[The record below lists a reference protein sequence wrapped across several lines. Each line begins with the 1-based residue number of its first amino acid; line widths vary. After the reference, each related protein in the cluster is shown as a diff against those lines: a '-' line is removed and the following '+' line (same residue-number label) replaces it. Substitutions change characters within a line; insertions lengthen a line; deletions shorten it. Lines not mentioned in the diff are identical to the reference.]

1 MVTKT
6 STNMIK
12 LHTHTHTHLSV
23 KNTRENEI
31 TRGHYALKYI
41 S

>member
-12 LHTHTHTHLSV
+12 LHTHLSV

-31 TRGHYALKYI
+31 TRVDSALKYI
-41 S
+41 H